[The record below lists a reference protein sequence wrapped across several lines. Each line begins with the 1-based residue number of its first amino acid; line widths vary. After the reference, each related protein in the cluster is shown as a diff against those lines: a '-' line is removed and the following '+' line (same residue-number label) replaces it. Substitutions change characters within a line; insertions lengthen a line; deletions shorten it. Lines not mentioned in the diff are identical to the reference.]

1 MQTHL
6 SHQLYS
12 EMAGRYEQEL
22 LSNVSSCHQGKK
34 KKSGAAATTKS
45 AGNET
50 RGTLSVYGRDRRGCS
65 MGLGGRFGCH
75 GPSDSGELRNS
86 VLDYILNDKMY
97 KCIDKRDQKE

>member
-1 MQTHL
+1 
-6 SHQLYS
+6 
-12 EMAGRYEQEL
+12 
-22 LSNVSSCHQGKK
+22 
-34 KKSGAAATTKS
+34 
-45 AGNET
+45 
-50 RGTLSVYGRDRRGCS
+50 